1 MGDAALVEDALA
13 ADLRGRSADRFE
25 LAVGR
30 AVELGAAGEAL
41 LVDALG
47 STAGWRRVAVAARL
61 GDATGPRG
69 PAALRDLL
77 GVTGPGTRDLRCV
90 ALLALAKRLGA
101 DATQDLADALV
112 ISDPGVH
119 DYAGVALAK
128 VGDDRAWESVLA
140 GLSTLLQRRGRRS
153 AWPPRASWEIGYL
166 ARHADSERLTRLV
179 STLRASWAGLTE
191 AEREWLEV
199 QWPEVAPGG
208 TSAGEV
214 PAPDVGRL
222 PAMYDA
228 LFEPLT

>member
-1 MGDAALVEDALA
+1 MSDAALVEDSLA

-25 LAVGR
+25 LAVDR
-30 AVELGAAGEAL
+30 AVGLGPPGEAL
-41 LVDALG
+41 LVDALA
-47 STAGWRRVAVAARL
+47 STAGWRRVVLAANL

-69 PAALRDLL
+69 PAALRELL
-77 GVTGPGTRDLRCV
+77 GVTGAGTRDLRCA

-101 DATQDLADALV
+101 EATQDLADALA
-112 ISDPGVH
+112 ISDPEVH
-119 DYAGVALAK
+119 DYAGLALAK

-166 ARHADSERLTRLV
+166 ARHLDSERLTRLV

-191 AEREWLEV
+191 AERDWLDV
-199 QWPEVAPGG
+199 QWPQVAPGG
-208 TSAGEV
+208 PSAGEV

-222 PAMYDA
+222 PAVDDA